1 MASVTK
7 ILFLGETYR
16 ADAITWMNGLKEFGP
31 FEIVTWELEQ
41 GGTGLKKVK
50 RAFEL
55 VRRLKELKQLIKKEK
70 PALIIAERVTSYG
83 FIASLFYQSAPVVI
97 AQQGITD
104 IYPPGSF
111 MVPIKKALQRY
122 AFKQAS
128 LIHAWGVIMTY
139 SMLKAGTDPNKI
151 MVLAKGIDLRQYQF
165 VPVPKDTTI
174 IRAIVTRSLTPDYRR
189 ETILKAFAIL
199 KKAQIPFELTFIGD
213 GSLKE
218 KLKQS
223 AIDKNIQYEVVFAGR
238 IPNSELPTYLG
249 ANDLYISMPCTE
261 GVSASL
267 FEAMA
272 AGCYPIVTDL
282 PGNKA
287 WITDGINGRLIK
299 VDDAR
304 ALAEAIQWY
313 GNNRV
318 EQQGV
323 LCKNREMI
331 ETKIS
336 FEKNM
341 KTISERYHALIDN
354 HPICAE

>member
-1 MASVTK
+1 MAIVHK

-55 VRRLKELKQLIKKEK
+55 LRRLQELKRLIKKEK

-83 FIASLFYQSAPVVI
+83 FIASLFYKYAPVVV

-111 MVPIKKALQRY
+111 MVPIKKAMQRY

-128 LIHAWGVIMTY
+128 LIHAWGEIMTY

-165 VPVPKDTTI
+165 VPAPKDNT
-174 IRAIVTRSLTPDYRR
+174 IRAIVTRSLTPDYRH
-189 ETILKAFAIL
+189 ETILGAFAIL
-199 KKAQIPFELTFIGD
+199 KKAHIPFELILIGD
-213 GSLKE
+213 GILKE

-223 AIDKNIQYEVVFAGR
+223 AIDKNIEEEVVFAGR
-238 IPNSELPTYLG
+238 IPNNELPRYLG
-249 ANDLYISMPCTE
+249 ASDLYISMPCTE

-282 PGNKA
+282 PGNRA
-287 WITDGINGRLIK
+287 WIMDGINGRLIK
-299 VDDAR
+299 VDDVR
-304 ALAEAIQWY
+304 ALAEAINWY
-313 GNNRV
+313 ANNRV

-323 LCKNREMI
+323 LLKNREMI

-354 HPICAE
+354 HALCAE